1 MSKGPFYKFDEFCS
15 KLIVNSK
22 DRGLIPLKLWTPQI
36 YYKAMIERGI
46 ANGVYEFICNKSRQ
60 GGITTYNIA
69 CLDYWMNRWQGTLAA
84 MVSDGGSNIARSRGI
99 FSCFMDHAA
108 PGTHVGYE
116 NYGHHNNFE
125 LQLDNMSVCSYLI
138 AGKKKKSSDGGDLGQ
153 GKGINF
159 LIATEVSSY
168 ADSKQIEKIRDSF
181 SSKHPHRLY
190 LWESTANG
198 FNHWKDMCDT
208 AEHAQTQK
216 YIFLGWW
223 LHPDYRC
230 EKGSNEYRVYWDGAL
245 KPEEKR
251 WIKEVKYLYG
261 KEFREIMGYDLEIT
275 PEQIAWY
282 RLQYYEKKNQDMNA
296 LYQEHPPTSELS
308 FIMSG
313 YKYFSS
319 DRLTEAYKAA
329 VAKPFEAYRYTF
341 GQDVN
346 DTKVHKTNA
355 VNAQLKIWAHYVP
368 GGMYALGADPAY
380 GYNQD
385 SDQSVLAIYRCY
397 SDRIVQVA
405 EFCAVGIRTDQFA
418 IIILHLAGAY
428 KNTYVNLEITGPGAA
443 VLSELKNIQKQQRLF
458 LSRGEAHFLDTTSCI
473 KHFLYARQDALR
485 QSFNL
490 HTKTT
495 EQEKEDMMGKYKGMF
510 ETERMEINSAPTIN
524 EMKYFG
530 RLDGSLQGM
539 GGEYDDR
546 VIGNALA
553 VLAWMRWIMPMMAN
567 ANQTYALVTKAEEEH
582 KTPEQNLVTQF
593 LKERGITL

>member
-1 MSKGPFYKFDEFCS
+1 MSKPFFYKFPEFCQG
-15 KLIVNSK
+15 LTVNSK
-22 DRGLIPLKLWTPQI
+22 DKGLIPLKLWGPQL
-36 YYKAMIERGI
+36 YYKAHIERGVE
-46 ANGVYEFICNKSRQ
+46 NGVREFIVNKSRQ

-69 CLDYWMNRWQGTLAA
+69 CLLYFMNRHAGTLAA
-84 MVSDGGSNIARSRGI
+84 MVSDGGSNLARSRGI
-99 FSCFMDHAA
+99 LSCFMDYAKT
-108 PGTHVGYE
+108 GMHVGYE
-116 NYGHHNNFE
+116 QYGHNNGFE
-125 LQLDNMSVCSYLI
+125 LMLDNQSVCSYLI

-153 GKGINF
+153 GKGLNF

-168 ADSKQIEKIRDSF
+168 ADAKQIEKIRDSL
-181 SSKHPHRLY
+181 SSKHPNRLY
-190 LWESTANG
+190 SWESTANG

-208 AEHAQTQK
+208 AEHASTQK

-282 RLQYYEKKNQDMNA
+282 RLQYYEKKNEDMNA

-319 DRLTEAYKAA
+319 ERLTESYKEAM
-329 VAKPFEAYRYTF
+329 KQPFEAYRYTF

-355 VNAQLKIWAHYVP
+355 VNAQLKVWNHYVP

-397 SDRIVQVA
+397 SDRIIQVA

-428 KNTYVNLEITGPGAA
+428 KNVYINLEITGPGAA

-458 LSRGEAHFLDTTSCI
+458 LSRGESHFLDTTSCI
-473 KHFLYARQDALR
+473 KHFLYSRQDALR

-495 EQEKEDMMGKYKGMF
+495 EQEKEDMMGKYKGLF
-510 ETERMEINSAPTIN
+510 ETERMEIKSAQTVN

-546 VIGNALA
+546 VIGNGLA
-553 VLAWMRWIMPMMAN
+553 VLAWMRWIMPAMAS
-567 ANQTYALVTKAEEEH
+567 ANQTFATVTKAEEEH
-582 KTPEQNLVTQF
+582 KTPEQNMVTQF
-593 LKERGITL
+593 LKGRGIDI